1 MRTFIIAATMFWL
14 WSPSFIA
21 QLSTRDAV
29 HLLEEADRFRG
40 DWPSVRLKT
49 RIENFDHGRLTE
61 SADFEV
67 AIKGENSLVTF
78 LSPKNKGQ
86 VLLMR
91 GDDMWLYLPAVSRGV
106 RITAMQRLLGNASN
120 GDVARLRYAID
131 YSATVVSEESV
142 DEVPCV
148 ALELRAKRPSA
159 AYQRIRYM
167 VRKSDGLPITA
178 DYFLASGRAIKSAK
192 FSDLRT
198 MAGRAVITRI
208 VIADQ
213 IKHDYETVMTFESVS
228 DSSLSDT
235 PLSRSPWLVS
245 HPAKSRRGAPSRSR
259 RPTRGR
265 TPRALLSRA
274 VRWTRGRSQPCS
286 SRPGTLRGSPRACV

>member
-1 MRTFIIAATMFWL
+1 MRTFVIAAAML
-14 WSPSFIA
+14 VLSSPSFIA
-21 QLSTRDAV
+21 QSSTFDAV
-29 HLLEEADRFRG
+29 HLLEQADHFRG

-49 RIENFDHGRLTE
+49 RIENFDHGHLTE

-91 GDDMWLYLPAVSRGV
+91 SDDMWLYLPAVSRGV

-131 YSATVVSEESV
+131 YSATVVSEETV
-142 DEVPCV
+142 DDVPCV
-148 ALELRAKRPSA
+148 TLELRAKRPSA
-159 AYQRIRYM
+159 AYQRIRYL

-192 FSDLRT
+192 FTDLKT

-213 IKHDYETVMTFESVS
+213 IKHESETIMTFDGFAPQAIDDRVFN
-228 DSSLSDT
+228 
-235 PLSRSPWLVS
+235 PARS
-245 HPAKSRRGAPSRSR
+245 G
-259 RPTRGR
+259 G
-265 TPRALLSRA
+265 
-274 VRWTRGRSQPCS
+274 
-286 SRPGTLRGSPRACV
+286 